1 MLSRLMAAMASEDV
15 SFAELA
21 ELIEKDT
28 VIAAY
33 VLRIVNSAA
42 YGHAGTIGSIRHALT
57 MLGLVKLRNTVLGLS
72 MSRMWLSV
80 RTARGW
86 NMRAFNEHS
95 VATAVLADLLA
106 TNAATS
112 YAEGAF
118 AAGLLHDIGKLLI
131 AVSLPEEF
139 AEISQPCGDTLD
151 YTAREREILGFD
163 HAELAASALA
173 RWNLPLE
180 VQDAVR
186 DHHQPD
192 DSSSRRGELPLCLIV
207 HYADRLAHL
216 LARDGF
222 AANSGEA
229 GPETAEIFDHLAIPD
244 GGARI
249 LAEFEREYSTLR
261 AGISGPNPAAR
272 VVQPGNSAT

>member
-1 MLSRLMAAMASEDV
+1 MLSRLMAAMASEDA

-42 YGHAGTIGSIRHALT
+42 YGHAGTIGSIRHAVT
-57 MLGLVKLRNTVLGLS
+57 MLGLLKLRNTVLGLS

-80 RTARGW
+80 RAARGW

-95 VATAVLADLLA
+95 VAAAVLADLLA
-106 TNAATS
+106 TNVATS

-131 AVSLPEEF
+131 AVSLPDEF
-139 AEISQPCGDTLD
+139 ASIHQSGGNASDCTG
-151 YTAREREILGFD
+151 REREILGFD

-180 VQDAVR
+180 VQVAVR
-186 DHHQPD
+186 DHHQPTN
-192 DSSSRRGELPLCLIV
+192 SSSRRGELPLCLIV

-216 LARDGF
+216 LQQDGF
-222 AANSGEA
+222 QAESAEWPPEAAD
-229 GPETAEIFDHLAIPD
+229 IFERLAIP
-244 GGARI
+244 GGAVRI
-249 LAEFEREYSTLR
+249 LTEFEREYRALR
-261 AGISGPNPAAR
+261 DSISGPGSVKPL
-272 VVQPGNSAT
+272 VQAGSSAT